1 MLRFSM
7 AGSGLFLG
15 ILGYFMYEDWQMK
28 RNASRSRGSSSTTVT
43 RQL

>member
-7 AGSGLFLG
+7 VGSGLFLG

-28 RNASRSRGSSSTTVT
+28 RSASRRSSSTTVA

>member
-7 AGSGLFLG
+7 VGSGLFLG
-15 ILGYFMYEDWQMK
+15 IIGYFMYEDWQMK
-28 RNASRSRGSSSTTVT
+28 RNASRSRSTITVA